1 MVQNGFS
8 VTPALPSIALALE
21 LAPHLDA
28 LRARTRR
35 MLAANH
41 GLWNELL
48 VGGVPFTTP
57 VPARGTTVW
66 ALFPRDGQA
75 DALAALASERFSL
88 ALTPGRFFGVPR
100 GLRIGLAAEPARC
113 TAALDAF
120 ARALAAFTAGE
131 PVQENA

>member
-1 MVQNGFS
+1 MVLGEPCKAPVPTVAVSYSLNCKS
-8 VTPALPSIALALE
+8 KMALA
-21 LAPHLDA
+21 
-28 LRARTRR
+28 
-35 MLAANH
+35 
-41 GLWNELL
+41 
-48 VGGVPFTTP
+48 GGVPFSVP
-57 VPARGTTVW
+57 VPVRGTTTWV
-66 ALFPRDGQA
+66 LFPRDGDG
-75 DALAALASERFSL
+75 DAFAALASERFSL